1 MSFTALNTMDLFEN
15 KRQKQA
21 EQFQRQELKVQQI
34 KQKLNDADKLFFKDE
49 EEDKVNSILRKDLLV
64 FQAKEL
70 KTVFSDDPDLDG
82 NDTLLLQK
90 LHVQVG

>member
-1 MSFTALNTMDLFEN
+1 MYLVLQHLRNDEMDLFEN

-21 EQFQRQELKVQQI
+21 EKYQLQELKVQQMR
-34 KQKLNDADKLFFKDE
+34 QKLKDADNSFFRDE

-64 FQAKEL
+64 FQAVEL

-82 NDTLLLQK
+82 NFQFSTFNFK
-90 LHVQVG
+90 

>member
-1 MSFTALNTMDLFEN
+1 MDLFEN

-90 LHVQVG
+90 LHFQVG